1 MPKNILESDTYRE
14 MAIAEK
20 RQSFVEP
27 EIGALLLDR
36 NLDLYEFKEDGVSA
50 LTASLKLVRIR
61 IKKEDYKI
69 IQNSFN
75 LNSISTPHGFLKAST
90 NSFLSPDIIIE
101 AVENKNR
108 NLTNSL
114 EKLQEKMANLSYA
127 MIGKQIWSTHSKY

>member
-1 MPKNILESDTYRE
+1 
-14 MAIAEK
+14 MAINK
-20 RQSFVEP
+20 KSQTFVEP
-27 EIGALLLDR
+27 DIGALLLDK
-36 NLDLYEFKEDGVSA
+36 NLDLYELKEDGVSA

-61 IKKEDYKI
+61 IEKDYKI
-69 IQNSFN
+69 VQNSLN

-90 NSFLSPDIIIE
+90 NSFLAPDIIIE

-127 MIGKQIWSTHSKY
+127 MIGTQIWSAH

>member
-1 MPKNILESDTYRE
+1 MPKNILESDNYRK
-14 MAIAEK
+14 MAINK
-20 RQSFVEP
+20 RSKSFVEP
-27 EIGALLLDR
+27 ELGALLLDK

-61 IKKEDYKI
+61 IKKDYKMT
-69 IQNSFN
+69 QNSLN
-75 LNSISTPHGFLKAST
+75 VNSISTPHGFLKAST

-114 EKLQEKMANLSYA
+114 EKLQEKMSNLSYA
-127 MIGKQIWSTHSKY
+127 MIGKQIWSAH

>member
-1 MPKNILESDTYRE
+1 MPKNILDQDTYRK
-14 MAIAEK
+14 MATNK
-20 RQSFVEP
+20 RSKSFVEP
-27 EIGALLLDR
+27 ELGALLLDR

-69 IQNSFN
+69 VQNSLN

-114 EKLQEKMANLSYA
+114 EKLQEKMSNLSYA
-127 MIGKQIWSTHSKY
+127 MIGTQIWSAH

>member
-27 EIGALLLDR
+27 DIGALLLDK

-69 IQNSFN
+69 IQNSLN
-75 LNSISTPHGFLKAST
+75 LNSISTPHGFLKTST
-90 NSFLSPDIIIE
+90 SGFLYPDIIIQ

-108 NLTNSL
+108 NLSNSL
-114 EKLQEKMANLSYA
+114 EKLHEKMANLSSSL
-127 MIGKQIWSTHSKY
+127 IGAQLWSAH

>member
-1 MPKNILESDTYRE
+1 MPKNILESDNYRK
-14 MAIAEK
+14 MAINK
-20 RQSFVEP
+20 RSKSFVEP
-27 EIGALLLDR
+27 ELGALLLDK

-50 LTASLKLVRIR
+50 LNASLKLVRIR
-61 IKKEDYKI
+61 LRKDYKMT
-69 IQNSFN
+69 QNSLN

-114 EKLQEKMANLSYA
+114 EKLQEKMSNLSYA
-127 MIGKQIWSTHSKY
+127 MIGTQIWSAY

>member
-1 MPKNILESDTYRE
+1 MPKNILDQDTYRK
-14 MAIAEK
+14 MATNK
-20 RQSFVEP
+20 RSKSFVEP
-27 EIGALLLDR
+27 ELGALLLDK

-61 IKKEDYKI
+61 IKKDYKI
-69 IQNSFN
+69 VQNSLN
-75 LNSISTPHGFLKAST
+75 LNSISTPHGFLKASI

-114 EKLQEKMANLSYA
+114 EKLQEKMSNLSYA
-127 MIGKQIWSTHSKY
+127 MIGTQIWSAH

>member
-1 MPKNILESDTYRE
+1 MPKNILESDIYRT
-14 MAIAEK
+14 MAINK
-20 RQSFVEP
+20 KSQNFVEP
-27 EIGALLLDR
+27 ELGALLLDK
-36 NLDLYEFKEDGVSA
+36 NLDLYEFKGNGVSA

-61 IKKEDYKI
+61 IKKDYKI
-69 IQNSFN
+69 VQNSLN

-90 NSFLSPDIIIE
+90 NSFLARDIIIE

-127 MIGKQIWSTHSKY
+127 MIGKQIWSAH

>member
-1 MPKNILESDTYRE
+1 MPKNILESDIYRG
-14 MAIAEK
+14 MAINK
-20 RQSFVEP
+20 KSQTFVEP
-27 EIGALLLDR
+27 DIGALLLDR
-36 NLDLYEFKEDGVSA
+36 NLDLYEFKKNGISA

-61 IKKEDYKI
+61 IKKDYKI
-69 IQNSFN
+69 VQNSLN

-90 NSFLSPDIIIE
+90 NSFLAPDIIIE

>member
-1 MPKNILESDTYRE
+1 MKKLLKAKKDERLKLYKDV
-14 MAIAEK
+14 
-20 RQSFVEP
+20 FVEP
-27 EIGALLLDR
+27 EVGALLLDK

-69 IQNSFN
+69 IQNSVN
-75 LNSISTPHGFLKAST
+75 LDSISTPYGFSKASI
-90 NSFLSPDIIIE
+90 NSFLTPDITIE

-114 EKLQEKMANLSYA
+114 EKLQEKMFNLSYS
-127 MIGKQIWSTHSKY
+127 MIGRQIWSAH

>member
-1 MPKNILESDTYRE
+1 MPKNILESDNYRK
-14 MAIAEK
+14 MAINK
-20 RQSFVEP
+20 RSKSFVEP
-27 EIGALLLDR
+27 ELGALLLDK

-50 LTASLKLVRIR
+50 LNASLKLVRIR
-61 IKKEDYKI
+61 LRKDYKI
-69 IQNSFN
+69 IQNSLN

-114 EKLQEKMANLSYA
+114 EKLHEKMANLSYA
-127 MIGKQIWSTHSKY
+127 MIGTQIWSAH

>member
-1 MPKNILESDTYRE
+1 MPKNILESDVYRE
-14 MAIAEK
+14 MAINK
-20 RQSFVEP
+20 KSKSFVEP
-27 EIGALLLDR
+27 ELGALLLDK

-61 IKKEDYKI
+61 IKKDYKI
-69 IQNSFN
+69 VQNSLN

-90 NSFLSPDIIIE
+90 NSFLSPDIIIQ

-114 EKLQEKMANLSYA
+114 EKLHEKMANLSYA
-127 MIGKQIWSTHSKY
+127 MIGTQIWSAH

>member
-1 MPKNILESDTYRE
+1 MPKNILESDIYRG
-14 MAIAEK
+14 MAINK
-20 RQSFVEP
+20 KSQSFVEP
-27 EIGALLLDR
+27 ELGALLLDK
-36 NLDLYEFKEDGVSA
+36 NLDLYQFREDGVSA

-61 IKKEDYKI
+61 IKKDYKI
-69 IQNSFN
+69 VQNSIN

-90 NSFLSPDIIIE
+90 NSFLATDIIIE

-127 MIGKQIWSTHSKY
+127 MIGTQIWSAH

>member
-1 MPKNILESDTYRE
+1 MPKNILESDVYRG
-14 MAIAEK
+14 MAINK
-20 RQSFVEP
+20 KSQSFVEP
-27 EIGALLLDR
+27 ELGALLLDK

-61 IKKEDYKI
+61 IKKDYKI
-69 IQNSFN
+69 IQNSLN

-90 NSFLSPDIIIE
+90 NSFLAPDIIIE

-114 EKLQEKMANLSYA
+114 EKLQEKMSNLSYA
-127 MIGKQIWSTHSKY
+127 MIGPQLWSAY